1 MGPGLSRPGPFAMT
15 QPNQADLA
23 LTVSFAPSMG
33 HLDRQEWNRL
43 AAGAPPF
50 MRWEWLNLLE
60 SCGAVSTEAG
70 WMPAHCVLRVC
81 DKLVAAAPLYVKG
94 HGQGEFVYDQLW
106 ADVAQRLDLPYYP
119 KLVAVSPFTPV
130 AGYRFLT
137 APGFS
142 QRGMAGAVLE
152 GMDHLVEANEF
163 SGLHVLFAQD
173 EFADDLESYGLTA
186 WEHQGFIWENQG
198 YRFFEDFL
206 EVFRTGQRKNIR
218 RERRALRESGVRVE
232 IVDGEDAPDFWFEL
246 MHHYYADTCSKFG
259 EWGCKYLP
267 LSFFQGL
274 ADVFR
279 EHVAF
284 AAGFLEGREEP
295 VGLSL
300 LIHGEGEL
308 YGRYSGAALEIP
320 FLHFELCYYAPIA
333 WAIER
338 GILSFDPGMGGEHK
352 PRRGFNSRV
361 TRSLHRFAHPLMAH
375 VFERHIP
382 EINALTRE
390 HVQELQDLCA
400 FRRGGRP

>member
-1 MGPGLSRPGPFAMT
+1 MSHPH
-15 QPNQADLA
+15 QADLA
-23 LTVSFAPSMG
+23 LAVSFAPSMG
-33 HLDRQEWNRL
+33 SLDPKEWNRL

-50 MRWEWLNLLE
+50 LRWEWLNLLE
-60 SCGAVSTEAG
+60 TCGAVSTEAG
-70 WMPAHCVLRVC
+70 WMPAHCSLRVS
-81 DKLVAAAPLYVKG
+81 DRLVAAAPLYVKG

-106 ADVAQRLDLPYYP
+106 ADVAQRLNLPYYP

-130 AGYRFLT
+130 AAYRFLT

-142 QRGMAGAVLE
+142 RHGMAGAVLE
-152 GMDHLVEANEF
+152 GMERLIDANEL

-173 EFADDLESYGLTA
+173 DFADDLESLGLTA
-186 WEHQGFIWENQG
+186 WEHQGFIWENRG
-198 YRFFEDFL
+198 YGSFEDFL

-232 IVDGEDAPDFWFEL
+232 VVEGVDAPDSWFEL
-246 MHHYYADTCSKFG
+246 MHHYYAGTCSKFG

-274 ADVFR
+274 ADVLR
-279 EHVAF
+279 GNVAF
-284 AAGFLEGREEP
+284 AAGFMDGRDEP
-295 VGLSL
+295 VGLSML
-300 LIHGEGEL
+300 VHGDGEL
-308 YGRYSGAALEIP
+308 YGRYSGAALDIP

-338 GILSFDPGMGGEHK
+338 GLHRFDPGMGGEHK
-352 PRRGFNSRV
+352 PRRGFTSRV
-361 TRSLHRFAHPLMAH
+361 TRSLHRFSHPVMAH
-375 VFERHIP
+375 VFHRHIP

-400 FRRGGRP
+400 FKREGRP